1 MFSADEKT
9 WSEART
15 ACQALDGGYDLV
27 SIDNSDL
34 AAFIKQHVD
43 HWIGLSDID
52 EEGTFVWANGNS
64 LEFASALGEDP
75 WNSGEPNVRYS
86 FNLVLDFYVLKY
98 YGIN

>member
-1 MFSADEKT
+1 MFSAEEKT
-9 WSEART
+9 WEEART

-43 HWIGLSDID
+43 HWIGLSDLND
-52 EEGTFVWANGNS
+52 EGTYVWANGNS
-64 LEFASALGEDP
+64 LDFGSALGEDP

-86 FNLVLDFYVLKY
+86 FILASNFNILK
-98 YGIN
+98 